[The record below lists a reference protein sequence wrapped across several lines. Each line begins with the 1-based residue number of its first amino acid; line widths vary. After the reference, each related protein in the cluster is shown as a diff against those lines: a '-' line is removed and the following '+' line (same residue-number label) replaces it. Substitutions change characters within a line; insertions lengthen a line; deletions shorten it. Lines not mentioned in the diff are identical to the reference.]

1 MSMIDI
7 SKKLSNDKPVIKIA
21 EGKEYKINN
30 SKNTMLLINQ
40 EMQNNKNELAAM
52 DKVVKLA
59 LGQNAFQ
66 EIESMELS
74 FADYKVLFIGI
85 MAGVSDQSYE
95 EVEKNFNPAKDKQE
109 SWYDLLEDY
118 DLIEAS
124 FAKQYGIRLRNEQ
137 DMTWS
142 EFATLLSGL
151 MPDTPLGQIISI
163 RAEKDKEVI
172 KRFTK
177 DQKRI
182 QSDWKRR
189 QSKNVDKESYEDAMN
204 AFKNM
209 FISMANSK

>member
-1 MSMIDI
+1 M
-7 SKKLSNDKPVIKIA
+7 KKQKRI
-21 EGKEYKINN
+21 
-30 SKNTMLLINQ
+30 LIH
-40 EMQNNKNELAAM
+40 
-52 DKVVKLA
+52 
-59 LGQNAFQ
+59 
-66 EIESMELS
+66 
-74 FADYKVLFIGI
+74 
-85 MAGVSDQSYE
+85 
-95 EVEKNFNPAKDKQE
+95 PAKDKQE

-163 RAEKDKEVI
+163 RAEKDKDVI

-177 DQKRI
+177 EQKRI

-189 QSKNVDKESYEDAMN
+189 QSKNIDKESYDDAMN

>member
-1 MSMIDI
+1 M
-7 SKKLSNDKPVIKIA
+7 KKQKRI
-21 EGKEYKINN
+21 
-30 SKNTMLLINQ
+30 LIH
-40 EMQNNKNELAAM
+40 
-52 DKVVKLA
+52 
-59 LGQNAFQ
+59 
-66 EIESMELS
+66 
-74 FADYKVLFIGI
+74 
-85 MAGVSDQSYE
+85 
-95 EVEKNFNPAKDKQE
+95 PAKDKQE

>member
-1 MSMIDI
+1 MVSQQLVRSMIDI
-7 SKKLSNDKPVIKIA
+7 SKKLSNDKPVIKVA

-95 EVEKNFNPAKDKQE
+95 EVEKNFN
-109 SWYDLLEDY
+109 
-118 DLIEAS
+118 
-124 FAKQYGIRLRNEQ
+124 
-137 DMTWS
+137 
-142 EFATLLSGL
+142 
-151 MPDTPLGQIISI
+151 TPS
-163 RAEKDKEVI
+163 
-172 KRFTK
+172 
-177 DQKRI
+177 
-182 QSDWKRR
+182 
-189 QSKNVDKESYEDAMN
+189 
-204 AFKNM
+204 
-209 FISMANSK
+209 

>member
-7 SKKLSNDKPVIKIA
+7 SKKLSNDKPVIKIS

-59 LGQNAFQ
+59 LGQNASQ

-95 EVEKNFNPAKDKQE
+95 EVEKNFN
-109 SWYDLLEDY
+109 
-118 DLIEAS
+118 
-124 FAKQYGIRLRNEQ
+124 
-137 DMTWS
+137 
-142 EFATLLSGL
+142 
-151 MPDTPLGQIISI
+151 TPS
-163 RAEKDKEVI
+163 
-172 KRFTK
+172 
-177 DQKRI
+177 
-182 QSDWKRR
+182 
-189 QSKNVDKESYEDAMN
+189 
-204 AFKNM
+204 
-209 FISMANSK
+209 

>member
-1 MSMIDI
+1 M
-7 SKKLSNDKPVIKIA
+7 KKQKRI
-21 EGKEYKINN
+21 
-30 SKNTMLLINQ
+30 LIH
-40 EMQNNKNELAAM
+40 
-52 DKVVKLA
+52 
-59 LGQNAFQ
+59 
-66 EIESMELS
+66 
-74 FADYKVLFIGI
+74 
-85 MAGVSDQSYE
+85 
-95 EVEKNFNPAKDKQE
+95 PAKDKQE

-124 FAKQYGIRLRNEQ
+124 FAKQYGIRLRNEH

>member
-1 MSMIDI
+1 M
-7 SKKLSNDKPVIKIA
+7 KKQKRI
-21 EGKEYKINN
+21 
-30 SKNTMLLINQ
+30 LIH
-40 EMQNNKNELAAM
+40 
-52 DKVVKLA
+52 
-59 LGQNAFQ
+59 
-66 EIESMELS
+66 
-74 FADYKVLFIGI
+74 
-85 MAGVSDQSYE
+85 
-95 EVEKNFNPAKDKQE
+95 PAKDKQE

-163 RAEKDKEVI
+163 RAEKDKEII

-209 FISMANSK
+209 FISLANSK

>member
-1 MSMIDI
+1 M
-7 SKKLSNDKPVIKIA
+7 KKQKRI
-21 EGKEYKINN
+21 
-30 SKNTMLLINQ
+30 LIH
-40 EMQNNKNELAAM
+40 
-52 DKVVKLA
+52 
-59 LGQNAFQ
+59 
-66 EIESMELS
+66 
-74 FADYKVLFIGI
+74 
-85 MAGVSDQSYE
+85 
-95 EVEKNFNPAKDKQE
+95 PAKDKQE

-163 RAEKDKEVI
+163 RAEKDKEII

-204 AFKNM
+204 TFKNM

>member
-1 MSMIDI
+1 MM
-7 SKKLSNDKPVIKIA
+7 KQKR
-21 EGKEYKINN
+21 
-30 SKNTMLLINQ
+30 TLIH
-40 EMQNNKNELAAM
+40 
-52 DKVVKLA
+52 
-59 LGQNAFQ
+59 
-66 EIESMELS
+66 
-74 FADYKVLFIGI
+74 
-85 MAGVSDQSYE
+85 
-95 EVEKNFNPAKDKQE
+95 PAKEKE
-109 SWYDLLEDY
+109 EYWYDLLDDY

-163 RAEKDKEVI
+163 RAEKDKDVI

-177 DQKRI
+177 EQKRI

-189 QSKNVDKESYEDAMN
+189 QSKNIDKESYDDAMN

>member
-1 MSMIDI
+1 M
-7 SKKLSNDKPVIKIA
+7 KKQKRI
-21 EGKEYKINN
+21 
-30 SKNTMLLINQ
+30 LIH
-40 EMQNNKNELAAM
+40 
-52 DKVVKLA
+52 
-59 LGQNAFQ
+59 
-66 EIESMELS
+66 
-74 FADYKVLFIGI
+74 
-85 MAGVSDQSYE
+85 
-95 EVEKNFNPAKDKQE
+95 PAKDKQE

-163 RAEKDKEVI
+163 RAEKDKEII

-177 DQKRI
+177 EQKRI

-189 QSKNVDKESYEDAMN
+189 QSKNIDKESYDDAMN

>member
-1 MSMIDI
+1 
-7 SKKLSNDKPVIKIA
+7 
-21 EGKEYKINN
+21 
-30 SKNTMLLINQ
+30 
-40 EMQNNKNELAAM
+40 
-52 DKVVKLA
+52 
-59 LGQNAFQ
+59 
-66 EIESMELS
+66 
-74 FADYKVLFIGI
+74 
-85 MAGVSDQSYE
+85 
-95 EVEKNFNPAKDKQE
+95 
-109 SWYDLLEDY
+109 
-118 DLIEAS
+118 
-124 FAKQYGIRLRNEQ
+124 LRNEQ

-163 RAEKDKEVI
+163 RAEKDKEII

>member
-95 EVEKNFNPAKDKQE
+95 E

-163 RAEKDKEVI
+163 RSEKDKEVI

-204 AFKNM
+204 TFKNM

>member
-1 MSMIDI
+1 MKAIKHFKTITKHKFYVMKLCFRFGLYKQGLLHDL
-7 SKKLSNDKPVIKIA
+7 SK
-21 EGKEYKINN
+21 Y
-30 SKNTMLLINQ
+30 
-40 EMQNNKNELAAM
+40 
-52 DKVVKLA
+52 
-59 LGQNAFQ
+59 
-66 EIESMELS
+66 
-74 FADYKVLFIGI
+74 
-85 MAGVSDQSYE
+85 
-95 EVEKNFNPAKDKQE
+95 
-109 SWYDLLEDY
+109 
-118 DLIEAS
+118 
-124 FAKQYGIRLRNEQ
+124 
-137 DMTWS
+137 TWS

-163 RAEKDKEVI
+163 RAEKDKEII